1 MTRLRLPGSLFT
13 VLLLAVFVAGCGGT
27 PSPKKESTMYCGLF
41 TKSVVEELAGHGE
54 LKATDVEVDTEMANC
69 TIYDLKAD
77 RVLATVSA
85 VPLGERMSR
94 SEAEK
99 AAKSFAEYNQGE
111 DLSVSLDG
119 LGSGQARTSEYTST
133 GGQKMPMVS
142 LGVVTNTHLLK
153 VLYRPVDGR
162 FGTTAEDVVS
172 LAKDLDTNL
181 VALQPSAEAT
191 DSGAHSPPVAP
202 GRADVAASATSSF
215 LSNRLG

>member
-1 MTRLRLPGSLFT
+1 MTRLRLPRSLFT
-13 VLLLAVFVAGCGGT
+13 VLLLAVFVAGCGST
-27 PSPKKESTMYCGLF
+27 TSPKKESTMYCGLF
-41 TKSVVEELAGHGE
+41 TKSVVGELAGHDE

-111 DLSVSLDG
+111 DLPVSLTD

-133 GGQKMPMVS
+133 GGQKMPLVS
-142 LGVVTNTHLLK
+142 LGVVTDTHLLK

-162 FGTTAEDVVS
+162 FGTTAEDIVS
-172 LAKDLDTNL
+172 LAKDLDANL
-181 VALQPSAEAT
+181 GELQPSAEAT
-191 DSGAHSPPVAP
+191 ESGAQAPSVAP
-202 GRADVAASATSSF
+202 DVAVVATSAF
-215 LSNRLG
+215 LSDRLG